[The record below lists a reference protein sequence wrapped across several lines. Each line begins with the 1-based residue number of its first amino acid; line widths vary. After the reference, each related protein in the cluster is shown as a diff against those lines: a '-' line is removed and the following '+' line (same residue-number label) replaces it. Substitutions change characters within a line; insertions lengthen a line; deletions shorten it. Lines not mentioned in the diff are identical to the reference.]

1 MRLHLAQN
9 IKRLRKEAG
18 ITQEALAET
27 LGVSSQS
34 VSRWELGICYPDL
47 EMLPAL
53 ANFFGVSVDTLLSND
68 RASKEE
74 DARIFDETYG
84 KLSDQTAEKIEF
96 AQEYCRKYPE
106 NDRYAYLLIKAVLRH
121 AVGDV
126 GRAEKYIPLLS
137 KNAER
142 LLETRYRDAV
152 ICDMVCLSDEKELSK
167 WLDLAPYA
175 GFSRRYC
182 LMNRAMMHPER
193 LDWLYQQGMEML
205 ETFAE
210 QLDRRFPDA
219 KGAEAKAEYQRS
231 VLRTLRSFG
240 EDGKIPDGWM
250 MFYAYKQFV
259 LAACLFGIERTEEGW
274 REFDEALAKC
284 RYVCSLTA
292 EWLPIGTSLF
302 ADLKVSRDWTFA
314 LDPEGNKHKLFGIS
328 PHSFYSMQEIADLLT
343 NPRFAW
349 FSPVRES
356 EKFRT
361 AVEWVTDVAK
371 RAENG

>member
-9 IKRLRKEAG
+9 IKRLRKETG

-53 ANFFGVSVDTLLSND
+53 ANFFGVSVDALLSND
-68 RASKEE
+68 RVSKEE
-74 DARIFDETYG
+74 DARLFDETYG
-84 KLSDQTAEKIEF
+84 KLSDETAEKIEF
-96 AQEYCRKYPE
+96 VREYCRKYPE
-106 NDRYAYLLIKAVLRH
+106 NDGYAYLFIEAVCRY
-121 AVGDV
+121 AAGNAEK
-126 GRAEKYIPLLS
+126 AEKYMQAVL

-152 ICDMVCLSDEKELSK
+152 IRNMVCLADEAELAK

-182 LMNRAMMHPER
+182 LMTRAMMHAER
-193 LDWLYQQGMEML
+193 DDWRYQQGMEML

-219 KGAEAKAEYQRS
+219 KGPEAKAEYQRS
-231 VLRTLRSFG
+231 VLRTVRSFG
-240 EDGKIPDGWM
+240 KDGEIPDGWM
-250 MFYAYKQFV
+250 LFYAYKQLV
-259 LAACLFGIERTEEGW
+259 LAACLFGGGKTEEGW
-274 REFDEALAKC
+274 REFNGALEKY
-284 RYVCSLTA
+284 RYIHSLSDG
-292 EWLPIGTSLF
+292 WLPVGGPLF
-302 ADLKVSRDWTFA
+302 ADLKVSRDWKFA

-328 PHSFYSMQEIADLLT
+328 PLSFYSMRATADLLT
-343 NPRFAW
+343 NPRWSW
-349 FSPVRES
+349 FSSVRES
-356 EKFRT
+356 EKFQA

-371 RAENG
+371 RVENG